1 MTEDQNGKFARRN
14 SDIVARRSR
23 RIVNLA
29 ADTSVAPPRINKSGS
44 SQNFG
49 KTAHHGLKPVAIYRQ
64 PFRLNDVKTPKQRY
78 FTA

>member
-1 MTEDQNGKFARRN
+1 MTLNF
-14 SDIVARRSR
+14 IVES
-23 RIVNLA
+23 IE
-29 ADTSVAPPRINKSGS
+29 SINFGS

-64 PFRLNDVKTPKQRY
+64 PFRLNDVKTQKKRY

>member
-1 MTEDQNGKFARRN
+1 LRASARPLPSLSRAELRPALVAQKTATE
-14 SDIVARRSR
+14 I
-23 RIVNLA
+23 I
-29 ADTSVAPPRINKSGS
+29 GS

>member
-1 MTEDQNGKFARRN
+1 LPRQASAGARPKKQLLKN
-14 SDIVARRSR
+14 
-23 RIVNLA
+23 NF
-29 ADTSVAPPRINKSGS
+29 GS